1 MRTKQGISSILSALI
16 ILLFIACQS
25 RTVYDQYR
33 HTPVQGWEKND
44 TLAFNIARL
53 KQGGDYAA
61 TVGVR
66 INNKFP
72 FKSLTL
78 IVEQNVLPGGE
89 VVMDTLRCDLISEKG
104 KSLGQGVGS
113 YQYTFPLRRL
123 RLSEGDSLH
132 VVIRHDMMRE
142 IMPGVSDI
150 GYGLSL

>member
-1 MRTKQGISSILSALI
+1 MKAVKFLILNSSLLILAL
-16 ILLFIACQS
+16 ASSCQS
-25 RTVYDQYR
+25 RTAYYQYR

-44 TLAFNIARL
+44 TLAFNIPCVPAA
-53 KQGGDYAA
+53 GDYGAE
-61 TVGVR
+61 VGVR
-66 INNKFP
+66 INNEFP
-72 FKSLTL
+72 FKALTL
-78 IVEQNVLPGGE
+78 IIEQQVLPSGKTFT
-89 VVMDTLRCDLISEKG
+89 DTLRCPLISDKG

-150 GYGLSL
+150 GYELSL